1 MAARKKLTVKDFF
14 NQNNTRILKFCKRFV
29 SLLNDEELICNY
41 AERDLEKLAK
51 TWKLVLEMF
60 EENTREDAVGQL
72 AELIGEYKDIETD
85 GEE

>member
-1 MAARKKLTVKDFF
+1 
-14 NQNNTRILKFCKRFV
+14 
-29 SLLNDEELICNY
+29 
-41 AERDLEKLAK
+41 
-51 TWKLVLEMF
+51 MF

>member
-14 NQNNTRILKFCKRFV
+14 KQNNTRIFKFFKRFV